1 MTKTK
6 RTFIAA
12 AELLPG
18 DVLYKHGVRIAE
30 TRAAVAVV
38 EVRYAHSPVW
48 AAHLPA
54 TRFHVL
60 RKAA

>member
-1 MTKTK
+1 MTTTK

-30 TRAAVAVV
+30 TRPVGAVV

-48 AAHLPA
+48 AAHLPT